1 MKKHIIFD
9 LDGTLIDSAPS
20 ILAGFRHAFSALGI
34 VPVRPITPDVVGP
47 PLMQTLATLAG
58 QDDVKLLQSLAEKF
72 KAHYDAAAY
81 QEAAVY
87 AGVQQL
93 LEALASTEANLYIAT
108 NKRDLPTQKIIKYL
122 DWGSFFKGVFALDTY
137 QPPKTSKPLMV
148 AQILDDYQIKAE
160 EAIYIGDRYE
170 GGLAADYNHLTF
182 VMVTWGYAD
191 NSTKL
196 EAGWLNCNRVD
207 ELQTILSCQ

>member
-1 MKKHIIFD
+1 
-9 LDGTLIDSAPS
+9 
-20 ILAGFRHAFSALGI
+20 
-34 VPVRPITPDVVGP
+34 
-47 PLMQTLATLAG
+47 
-58 QDDVKLLQSLAEKF
+58 
-72 KAHYDAAAY
+72 
-81 QEAAVY
+81 
-87 AGVQQL
+87 
-93 LEALASTEANLYIAT
+93 
-108 NKRDLPTQKIIKYL
+108 
-122 DWGSFFKGVFALDTY
+122 
-137 QPPKTSKPLMV
+137 MV

-170 GGLAADYNHLTF
+170 DGLAADYNHLTF